1 MTLHMTHMT
10 HLQFK
15 CNVVENRFL
24 LAECSV
30 LARRR
35 QHCTGR
41 QSVLCSVEQAVA
53 RYLPNEMFVDMKC
66 LHNSTQFTSK
76 WLRAQHSPGL

>member
-15 CNVVENRFL
+15 CNVENRFL
-24 LAECSV
+24 LAEFS
-30 LARRR
+30 LGPGAGRR

-41 QSVLCSVEQAVA
+41 QSVLCRADYGSV
-53 RYLPNEMFVDMKC
+53 
-66 LHNSTQFTSK
+66 SSK
-76 WLRAQHSPGL
+76 